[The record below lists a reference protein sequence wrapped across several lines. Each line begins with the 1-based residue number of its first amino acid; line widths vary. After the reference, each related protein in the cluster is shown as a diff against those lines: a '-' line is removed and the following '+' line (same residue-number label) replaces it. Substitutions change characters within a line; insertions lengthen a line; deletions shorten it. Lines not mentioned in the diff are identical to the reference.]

1 MDGGD
6 EARAQFEQ
14 LLLDMKVPTAVAD
27 LAEEEVL
34 PAFENYQTVVVLAA
48 DLDTLGLRLLDL
60 MDWVEQGGNVLFAM
74 TLEKSGAF
82 DTVAQ
87 KLGVLSSSWS
97 NKVAESIVP
106 AAGFMLA
113 AGSGMN
119 SATHSNRR

>member
-1 MDGGD
+1 
-6 EARAQFEQ
+6 
-14 LLLDMKVPTAVAD
+14 MKVPTAVAD

-97 NKVAESIVP
+97 NKVAESIGP
-106 AAGFMLA
+106 RRGLHAGRRAAV
-113 AGSGMN
+113 
-119 SATHSNRR
+119 